1 NERRFNLRL
10 VRALSA
16 GNRKRKESLLS
27 IMQPVILVILDG
39 WGINPKKEGNAIA
52 QASIPNIDRLTRKFP
67 VSSLSMSGVDVGL
80 PEGQMGNSE
89 VGHMILGAGRIVYQ
103 DLTLIHQDIDE
114 GSFYRNKNLLD
125 AMRKTRDKSGRLHL
139 MGLLGD
145 GGVHSHQ
152 RHMEA
157 LIEMARREKV
167 GTVYLDFFL
176 DGRDTPPNSGEQFML
191 DLNEKLKAYPEVR
204 IATVSGRYYAMDRD
218 KRWDRTEKAY
228 LCLTEGIGN
237 KADSALEAIRNSY
250 KDKVTDEFVLPTII
264 SGVVPE
270 GLIRDGDGVIFFNF
284 RADRAREL
292 TRALTE
298 EDFKEFPRKRRVAL
312 SALATM
318 TQKAETFKGP
328 VAYPPREI
336 KKILG
341 ELASEAGIRQLR
353 IAETEKYAHVTY
365 FFNGGEENKFPSE
378 ERILIPSPKDVAT
391 YDLKPEMSAREVTE
405 ALVKQLREQDVGLVI
420 ANYANAD
427 MVGHTGNFEAAVQAC
442 EVIDECIGKVVDA
455 AMSKKGKMIIT
466 ADHGNIEQLI
476 DYDTGMPHTAH
487 TTNRV
492 PVILVDEERKKSR
505 LNKGT
510 AIDVAP
516 TVLQLLG
523 LPQPEEMTGHSLI
536 VDSQW
541 GFL

>member
-1 NERRFNLRL
+1 M
-10 VRALSA
+10 ST
-16 GNRKRKESLLS
+16 K
-27 IMQPVILVILDG
+27 QPVILVILDG
-39 WGINPKKEGNAIA
+39 WGINPRKEGNAIA
-52 QASIPNIDRLTRKFP
+52 QASTPNLDRLTREFP
-67 VSSLSMSGVDVGL
+67 ISSLSMSGMDVGL
-80 PEGQMGNSE
+80 PDGQMGNSE
-89 VGHMILGAGRIVYQ
+89 VGHMILGAGRIVHQ
-103 DLTLIHQDIDE
+103 DLTLIHEDIDK
-114 GSFYRNKNLLD
+114 GNFYQNPVLL
-125 AMRKTRDKSGRLHL
+125 AALRKAKAKSGRLHL

-167 GTVYLDFFL
+167 GKVYLHLFL
-176 DGRDTPPNSGEQFML
+176 DGRDTPPNSAEQFML

-204 IATVSGRYYAMDRD
+204 VSTVSGRYYAMDRD

-228 LCLTEGIGN
+228 LSLTDDVGN
-237 KADSALEAIRNSY
+237 KADSALEAIRKSY
-250 KDKVTDEFVLPTII
+250 EQKITDEFVLPTVIN
-264 SGVVPE
+264 GVVPE

-284 RADRAREL
+284 RADRARQL

-312 SALATM
+312 AVFATM
-318 TQKAETFKGP
+318 TQYDETFKVP
-328 VAYPPREI
+328 VAYKSREI

-341 ELASEAGIRQLR
+341 ELASQAAIRQLR

-365 FFNGGEENKFPSE
+365 FFNGGEEKKFPDE

-405 ALVKQLREQDVGLVI
+405 TLVKQLREQDIGLVI
-420 ANYANAD
+420 ANFANAD
-427 MVGHTGNFEAAVQAC
+427 MVGHTGNFEAAVRAC

-492 PVILVDEERKKSR
+492 PVILVDEEHRKNR
-505 LNKGT
+505 LNQGT

-516 TVLQLLG
+516 TILQLLG
-523 LPQPEEMTGHSLI
+523 LPQPQEMTGHSLI
-536 VDSQW
+536 VDV
-541 GFL
+541 

>member
-1 NERRFNLRL
+1 M
-10 VRALSA
+10 ST
-16 GNRKRKESLLS
+16 KP
-27 IMQPVILVILDG
+27 PVILVILDG
-39 WGINPKKEGNAIA
+39 WGINPRKEGNAIA
-52 QASIPNIDRLTRKFP
+52 QAATPKIDALTREFP
-67 VSSLSMSGVDVGL
+67 ASNLSMSGADVGL

-103 DLTLIHQDIDE
+103 DLTLIHKDIDA
-114 GSFYRNKNLLD
+114 GSFYTNSVLLE
-125 AMRKTRDKSGRLHL
+125 ALRKSRGKSGRLHL

-157 LIEMARREKV
+157 LMEMGRREKL
-167 GTVYLDFFL
+167 GSIYLHLFL
-176 DGRDTPPNSGEQFML
+176 DGRDTPPNSAEQFIL
-191 DLNEKLKAYPEVR
+191 DLEEKLKSYPGVR
-204 IATVSGRYYAMDRD
+204 IATLCGRYYAMDRD

-228 LCLTEGIGN
+228 RCLTEGVGN
-237 KADSALEAIRNSY
+237 KAGSALEAIHQSY
-250 KDKVTDEFVLPTII
+250 EQKITDEFVLPTVI

-284 RADRAREL
+284 RADRARQL

-298 EDFKEFPRKRRVAL
+298 ENFSEFSRQRRL
-312 SALATM
+312 ELAAFATL
-318 TQKAETFKGP
+318 TQYDETFKVP
-328 VAYPPREI
+328 VAYRPRQI

-341 ELASEAGIRQLR
+341 ELASQAGVRQLR

-365 FFNGGEENKFPSE
+365 FFNGGEENKFPGE

-405 ALVKQLREQDVGLVI
+405 ALVKRLSGQDIGLVI
-420 ANYANAD
+420 ANFANAD
-427 MVGHTGNFEAAVQAC
+427 MVGHTGNFEAAVRAC

-455 AMSKKGKMIIT
+455 TIGMKGKLIIT

-505 LNKGT
+505 LNPGS
-510 AIDVAP
+510 ASDIAP
-516 TVLQLLG
+516 TVLELLD
-523 LPQPEEMTGHSLI
+523 LPKPREMTGHSLI
-536 VDSQW
+536 VDS
-541 GFL
+541 

>member
-1 NERRFNLRL
+1 
-10 VRALSA
+10 
-16 GNRKRKESLLS
+16 
-27 IMQPVILVILDG
+27 
-39 WGINPKKEGNAIA
+39 
-52 QASIPNIDRLTRKFP
+52 
-67 VSSLSMSGVDVGL
+67 
-80 PEGQMGNSE
+80 MGNSE

-103 DLTLIHQDIDE
+103 DLTLIHKDIDE
-114 GSFYRNKNLLD
+114 GGFFRNRVLLE
-125 AMRKTRDKSGRLHL
+125 ALRKTRDKGDRLHL

-157 LIEMARREKV
+157 LMEMGRREKL
-167 GTVYLDFFL
+167 GSIYLHLFL
-176 DGRDTPPNSGEQFML
+176 DGRDTPPNSAEQFIL
-191 DLNEKLKAYPEVR
+191 DLDEKLKAHPEVR
-204 IATVSGRYYAMDRD
+204 IATLSGRYYAMDRD

-228 LCLTEGIGN
+228 RCLTEGVGN
-237 KADSALEAIRNSY
+237 KADSALEAIRQSY
-250 KDKVTDEFVLPTII
+250 EQKVTDEFVLPTVI
-264 SGVVPE
+264 SRVMPD

-284 RADRAREL
+284 RADRARQL

-298 EDFKEFPRKRRVAL
+298 EDFKEFPRERRLRL
-312 SALATM
+312 SAFATL
-318 TQKAETFKGP
+318 TQYDETFKVP

-341 ELASEAGIRQLR
+341 ELASQAGIRQLR

-365 FFNGGEENKFPSE
+365 FFNGGEENKFPGE
-378 ERILIPSPKDVAT
+378 ERILIPSPKDVPT

-405 ALVKQLREQDVGLVI
+405 ALVKRLSGQDIGLVI
-420 ANYANAD
+420 ANFANAD
-427 MVGHTGNFEAAVQAC
+427 MVGHTGNFEAAVRAC

-455 AMSKKGKMIIT
+455 AMGMKGKLIIT

-505 LNKGT
+505 LNPGS
-510 AIDVAP
+510 ASDVAP

-523 LPQPEEMTGHSLI
+523 IPQPSKMTGHSLI
-536 VDSQW
+536 VD
-541 GFL
+541 G